1 MWSQKTSMPP
11 PHGVVPKEPTRLPPL
26 ADRGDGESDEASKR
40 RIRRGANDMASVSRK
55 RRDMALA
62 NREKVSPMPITLPG
76 TLLKSP
82 PALSAPLPRQSP
94 TVEAEMAEPGE
105 EEDGEVTRAKNA
117 VLEGQREIQRLQEE
131 LRLRC
136 AETEE
141 YRRNFKKKSEEYEG
155 CVVLLDVAQAEL
167 RFCQE
172 RMRAQSPTPP
182 LLKPKRLKGV
192 GLYASEREVAEEV
205 AAWSVSLTVTR
216 VLRVLQGQKAQE
228 EAELQAAARLQAGSL
243 QTAQAELQAAGRLQ
257 SGGLQTAQDELQAA
271 GHLQSGSL
279 QSVERVERQGI
290 EAGRMSPLKYGL
302 PAIQEHLSEP
312 TSPESPSYVAKTRG
326 TAAERWQTDK
336 DHAAGTNW
344 GGNMDQDSWH
354 KGFGEFIPAD
364 EDWDAEVSRIATEK
378 SSAVT
383 TTFVRTAAMSP
394 VPETGGTPTPGIEE
408 PAERSM
414 ATQTSP
420 MGEAPEAS
428 HASEF
433 ARLRKA
439 LITAQEDNRVL
450 KLVVANSKKEIDEYN
465 QELAERSIAVHA
477 SSMGEAPEASEA
489 SQASE
494 AAKLGKALKA
504 AQEEN
509 RLLKLVVAN
518 SKKEIAELN
527 EEPAERSMATQTSPM
542 GEAPE
547 ASHASEFARLRKALI
562 TAQED
567 NRVLKLVVANSKK
580 EIDEYNQELAE
591 RSIAVHASS
600 MGEAPEA
607 SEASQASEAAKLGK
621 ALKAAQEENRLLK
634 LVVANSKKEIAELN
648 EEPDE
653 RSMATQTSPT
663 GEAPEV
669 SEASEVAK
677 PGKALITAQEE
688 NRVLKLV
695 VSNSKKEIAY
705 YNQVLM
711 EKNSEHQQEL
721 QELQEAMLQERKRC
735 LEDMKQ
741 WKSHVK
747 KELGRDPVLSVC
759 LFMWEREVTGL
770 RTSYAFRQ
778 WRRKA
783 NQLIK
788 ARGMQGKMNLLV
800 ELHWVLRDWRV
811 AVMELRAERMKT
823 KLQQK
828 WFHSVE
834 QATYAWGR
842 DMDQGLKHF
851 AFVGWAWQKKFA
863 RWERKTSKN
872 VKFTLRRWF
881 YHMDTAVRYFAF
893 LAWYEA
899 LMEEKVHK
907 FQFQLLG
914 KKTAFLKAVMA
925 FEQEMSSL
933 SIRAIFRAWLWATTT
948 IQGTP
953 FSKPDRPEDLA
964 PARLVQTS
972 RFNLAFCLSAWD
984 HALTGAVMSG
994 WHHAARH
1001 AYFQRSWVRYFRP
1014 QDDLRPILHAWRF
1027 QVQRAIQAAKTS
1039 IKVEKKEQDTTWFVS
1054 LLCFVYWRMKLKPS
1068 RAVTSYVPRLARMQA
1083 VAVQKLAEAEEHS
1096 VFLVIFYAWQMY
1108 MLLTEE
1114 EKAHDTDDEELE
1126 ASSARKGNG
1135 IACLVSK
1142 AVKKQNAK
1150 RKEDEEQASKAAQAE
1165 VQKKKAEEAEAKVAA
1180 LEEEKKALEEK
1191 HAEEKAKVEKLEAEA
1206 KKGCCS
1212 KCCIVQ

>member
-1 MWSQKTSMPP
+1 
-11 PHGVVPKEPTRLPPL
+11 
-26 ADRGDGESDEASKR
+26 
-40 RIRRGANDMASVSRK
+40 
-55 RRDMALA
+55 MALA

-105 EEDGEVTRAKNA
+105 EEDAEVTRAKHA

-131 LRLRC
+131 LRLRS

-243 QTAQAELQAAGRLQ
+243 QTAQ
-257 SGGLQTAQDELQAA
+257 DELQAA
-271 GHLQSGSL
+271 GHLQSGSP

-290 EAGRMSPLKYGL
+290 EAGRMSPLRNGL

-312 TSPESPSYVAKTRG
+312 TSPESPSYVAKTHG

-428 HASEF
+428 QAPEF

-465 QELAERSIAVHA
+465 QELAERSMAAHA

-494 AAKLGKALKA
+494 ARHSFCRSCRKNVFQSLHNSFVSGH
-504 AQEEN
+504 
-509 RLLKLVVAN
+509 LLQTSVIHCLRKLVVAN

-567 NRVLKLVVANSKK
+567 NRV
-580 EIDEYNQELAE
+580 
-591 RSIAVHASS
+591 
-600 MGEAPEA
+600 
-607 SEASQASEAAKLGK
+607 
-621 ALKAAQEENRLLK
+621 
-634 LVVANSKKEIAELN
+634 ANSKKEIAELN

-663 GEAPEV
+663 GEATEV

-688 NRVLKLV
+688 NRVLKL
-695 VSNSKKEIAY
+695 SK
-705 YNQVLM
+705 
-711 EKNSEHQQEL
+711 
-721 QELQEAMLQERKRC
+721 
-735 LEDMKQ
+735 
-741 WKSHVK
+741 
-747 KELGRDPVLSVC
+747 
-759 LFMWEREVTGL
+759 T
-770 RTSYAFRQ
+770 
-778 WRRKA
+778 
-783 NQLIK
+783 
-788 ARGMQGKMNLLV
+788 
-800 ELHWVLRDWRV
+800 
-811 AVMELRAERMKT
+811 
-823 KLQQK
+823 
-828 WFHSVE
+828 
-834 QATYAWGR
+834 
-842 DMDQGLKHF
+842 
-851 AFVGWAWQKKFA
+851 
-863 RWERKTSKN
+863 
-872 VKFTLRRWF
+872 
-881 YHMDTAVRYFAF
+881 
-893 LAWYEA
+893 
-899 LMEEKVHK
+899 
-907 FQFQLLG
+907 
-914 KKTAFLKAVMA
+914 
-925 FEQEMSSL
+925 
-933 SIRAIFRAWLWATTT
+933 
-948 IQGTP
+948 
-953 FSKPDRPEDLA
+953 
-964 PARLVQTS
+964 
-972 RFNLAFCLSAWD
+972 
-984 HALTGAVMSG
+984 
-994 WHHAARH
+994 
-1001 AYFQRSWVRYFRP
+1001 
-1014 QDDLRPILHAWRF
+1014 
-1027 QVQRAIQAAKTS
+1027 
-1039 IKVEKKEQDTTWFVS
+1039 
-1054 LLCFVYWRMKLKPS
+1054 
-1068 RAVTSYVPRLARMQA
+1068 
-1083 VAVQKLAEAEEHS
+1083 
-1096 VFLVIFYAWQMY
+1096 
-1108 MLLTEE
+1108 
-1114 EKAHDTDDEELE
+1114 
-1126 ASSARKGNG
+1126 
-1135 IACLVSK
+1135 
-1142 AVKKQNAK
+1142 
-1150 RKEDEEQASKAAQAE
+1150 
-1165 VQKKKAEEAEAKVAA
+1165 
-1180 LEEEKKALEEK
+1180 
-1191 HAEEKAKVEKLEAEA
+1191 
-1206 KKGCCS
+1206 
-1212 KCCIVQ
+1212 

>member
-1 MWSQKTSMPP
+1 
-11 PHGVVPKEPTRLPPL
+11 
-26 ADRGDGESDEASKR
+26 
-40 RIRRGANDMASVSRK
+40 
-55 RRDMALA
+55 MALA

-131 LRLRC
+131 LRLRS
-136 AETEE
+136 AEMEE

-243 QTAQAELQAAGRLQ
+243 QTAQ
-257 SGGLQTAQDELQAA
+257 DELQAA

-312 TSPESPSYVAKTRG
+312 TSPESPSYVAKTHG

-420 MGEAPEAS
+420 MGEAPEVS
-428 HASEF
+428 QASEF

-439 LITAQEDNRVL
+439 LMTAQEDNRVL

-465 QELAERSIAVHA
+465 QELAERS
-477 SSMGEAPEASEA
+477 M
-489 SQASE
+489 
-494 AAKLGKALKA
+494 
-504 AQEEN
+504 
-509 RLLKLVVAN
+509 
-518 SKKEIAELN
+518 
-527 EEPAERSMATQTSPM
+527 
-542 GEAPE
+542 
-547 ASHASEFARLRKALI
+547 
-562 TAQED
+562 
-567 NRVLKLVVANSKK
+567 
-580 EIDEYNQELAE
+580 
-591 RSIAVHASS
+591 AVHASS

-663 GEAPEV
+663 GEANEV

>member
-105 EEDGEVTRAKNA
+105 EEDAEVTRAKHA

-131 LRLRC
+131 LRLRS

-243 QTAQAELQAAGRLQ
+243 QTAQ
-257 SGGLQTAQDELQAA
+257 DELQAA
-271 GHLQSGSL
+271 GHLQSGSP

-290 EAGRMSPLKYGL
+290 EAGRMSPLRNGL

-312 TSPESPSYVAKTRG
+312 TSPESPSYVAKTHG

-428 HASEF
+428 QAPEF

-465 QELAERSIAVHA
+465 QELAERS
-477 SSMGEAPEASEA
+477 M
-489 SQASE
+489 
-494 AAKLGKALKA
+494 AA
-504 AQEEN
+504 
-509 RLLKLVVAN
+509 
-518 SKKEIAELN
+518 
-527 EEPAERSMATQTSPM
+527 
-542 GEAPE
+542 
-547 ASHASEFARLRKALI
+547 
-562 TAQED
+562 
-567 NRVLKLVVANSKK
+567 
-580 EIDEYNQELAE
+580 
-591 RSIAVHASS
+591 HASS

-663 GEAPEV
+663 GEATEV

>member
-1 MWSQKTSMPP
+1 
-11 PHGVVPKEPTRLPPL
+11 
-26 ADRGDGESDEASKR
+26 
-40 RIRRGANDMASVSRK
+40 
-55 RRDMALA
+55 MALA

-94 TVEAEMAEPGE
+94 TVEAEAEPGE

-216 VLRVLQGQKAQE
+216 ALRVLQGQKAQE
-228 EAELQAAARLQAGSL
+228 EAELQAAGRLQAGSL

-257 SGGLQTAQDELQAA
+257 SGSLQTAQAELQAAGRLQSGSLQTAQAELQAA

-312 TSPESPSYVAKTRG
+312 PSPESPSYVAKTHG

-336 DHAAGTNW
+336 DHAAGTSW

-364 EDWDAEVSRIATEK
+364 EDLDAEVSRIATEK

-420 MGEAPEAS
+420 MGDS
-428 HASEF
+428 LEF

-439 LITAQEDNRVL
+439 LMTAQEDNRVL

-465 QELAERSIAVHA
+465 QELAERSMAVHA

-489 SQASE
+489 SE
-494 AAKLGKALKA
+494 AAKLGKALRA

-518 SKKEIAELN
+518 SKKEIAEL
-527 EEPAERSMATQTSPM
+527 
-542 GEAPE
+542 
-547 ASHASEFARLRKALI
+547 SED
-562 TAQED
+562 T
-567 NRVLKLVVANSKK
+567 
-580 EIDEYNQELAE
+580 
-591 RSIAVHASS
+591 
-600 MGEAPEA
+600 
-607 SEASQASEAAKLGK
+607 
-621 ALKAAQEENRLLK
+621 
-634 LVVANSKKEIAELN
+634 
-648 EEPDE
+648 DE

-663 GEAPEV
+663 GEAPEA

-705 YNQVLM
+705 YNQVLI

-721 QELQEAMLQERKRC
+721 QELQEAILQERKRC

-899 LMEEKVHK
+899 LMEEKLHK

-1014 QDDLRPILHAWRF
+1014 QDDLRPILHAWRL
-1027 QVQRAIQAAKTS
+1027 QVQRAFQAAKTS

-1108 MLLTEE
+1108 LLLTEE
-1114 EKAHDTDDEELE
+1114 EKAHDTDDEEEPE
-1126 ASSARKGNG
+1126 ASAARKGNG
-1135 IACLVSK
+1135 IACLVNK

-1165 VQKKKAEEAEAKVAA
+1165 VQKKKAEEAEAKVAT